1 MLRAI
6 RNVLHGTQR
15 DDWENSKDTS
25 PLVSTAFGLLLA
37 LLLVF
42 GFAPS
47 LLTKGIEIE
56 VKKIVHLVNS
66 EIGES
71 RQLDVVVR

>member
-1 MLRAI
+1 
-6 RNVLHGTQR
+6 
-15 DDWENSKDTS
+15 
-25 PLVSTAFGLLLA
+25 

-66 EIGES
+66 EIDES
-71 RQLDVVVR
+71 KQLDVVIR